1 MKLLNLEFQAFLS
14 YKDKQEIDFKNFS
27 NSLFLIDGD
36 TGAGKTTIFDAI
48 VFALYG
54 EASDK
59 ERDTNFKSHYAK
71 DDTLCYVKLT
81 FLEDGKVVEIYREPA
96 QMTLSKRRDKDGNY
110 PLIHK
115 EPSCV
120 LTLDGKSYTK
130 INECNKKIIDIIKL
144 DKDQFRNTIMIG
156 QNKFADLIRSTT
168 KDRRALFQSILNT
181 YKFEDFKNA
190 LSKKY
195 TEESKKIAESNTRI
209 DTILK
214 NYQTEDEELKE
225 KLAIDR
231 PSLNDFDTLSN
242 LISNDISCLEVKY
255 QENVE
260 EKDRLNTLSIKL
272 NNELTKGLND
282 NAHIASYNE
291 HKKKYEEKLAQKES
305 YDSYKVVID
314 TYKDSIPSYNK
325 YNGYLEKNKDF
336 LDKKNLLNQN
346 VKELNDLAP
355 DLKQAESLKSEK
367 LSLEESNNTLRDKL
381 KDLSKLKEDF
391 KRLNQ
396 ELENKGLLE
405 RSINTLNASIEE
417 KKNLVENYNK
427 DLSKLTKYNE
437 ENRLVN
443 VSIEKLNN
451 EIDTN
456 KKTISTIN
464 EYLNKYNSYLSIISN
479 LDNKEILN
487 QTKKNNLRIEEIKL
501 NESIESINKYIL
513 DNKDIDVKKLRIEN
527 NIKEVNNKFNTLKD
541 IELKYNA
548 SKKDKNEIEQELIS
562 INILSNDVDNKK
574 NLYNH
579 KELEYKANIVGLI
592 AKDLTDGVACPVCGS
607 VHHTKLAKQ
616 TSKVSE
622 DLVKAL
628 LDEYT
633 SLNDKLAKLKGTNDE
648 HVKNYSKSLTDIA
661 NELSKLGINQV
672 NNANISES
680 INSYKDVL
688 SKSLKELEVSLKEI
702 NDTSKVVKVKTE
714 ELELKTNDL
723 EQVKKNISSIDLD
736 LVESSSLRKSNLDN
750 IDKLIK
756 DISLYINDIN
766 KDNILIKSNNYI
778 IELNTKV
785 NEITSNKDSLIKIS
799 NTIKENEDNIK
810 ILNVKLEEINYK
822 INELNIN
829 LTTRKTNLDTTKLN
843 IKALNESLKGL
854 NILDIDK
861 DINTTNN
868 TINLNLESIKK
879 YDLFI
884 LTTNNIKVKLDTN
897 IESLNKDIKKLESLC
912 VTLEKEYK
920 SLVNLTIL
928 KDINKIVEYVNTYKD
943 RIEIIETEYDNY
955 NQALTV
961 SKSLVDEDL
970 KNSYDKLVVKD
981 LEELKVNI
989 SINDVKFKEIDNIVI
1004 DLNSRLTNNKSIY
1017 SRYIDTYKTIATLAS
1032 SVSDLKKLNDVASG
1046 QVSGKEKID
1055 FETYYQS
1062 QVFNNILAQANKK
1075 LNIMTDNVYSMIRH
1089 ESSDDKASTALDIDI
1104 FDTNT
1109 GKIRSANSL
1118 SGGEIFMASLSLALG
1133 FSEISK
1139 TNSGAHELDCM
1150 FIDEGFGTLDE
1161 ATLSTVMRVLNQLSN
1176 EANRTIGIISHVS
1189 ELREVIHKQIH
1200 VTKDRVTGSKME
1212 IIL

>member
-71 DDTLCYVKLT
+71 DDTLCSVKLT

-130 INECNKKIIDIIKL
+130 INECNKKIIEIIKL

-242 LISNDISCLEVKY
+242 LISKDISCLEVKY

-260 EKDRLNTLSIKL
+260 EKDRLNSLSIKL

-282 NAHIASYNE
+282 NAHIALYNE

-325 YNGYLEKNKDF
+325 YNSYLEKNKDF

-355 DLKQAESLKSEK
+355 DLKQVESLKSEK

-479 LDNKEILN
+479 LNDKETLNKG
-487 QTKKNNLRIEEIKL
+487 KKDNLRIEEIKL

-527 NIKEVNNKFNTLKD
+527 NIKDVNIKFNTLK
-541 IELKYNA
+541 
-548 SKKDKNEIEQELIS
+548 
-562 INILSNDVDNKK
+562 
-574 NLYNH
+574 
-579 KELEYKANIVGLI
+579 
-592 AKDLTDGVACPVCGS
+592 
-607 VHHTKLAKQ
+607 
-616 TSKVSE
+616 
-622 DLVKAL
+622 
-628 LDEYT
+628 
-633 SLNDKLAKLKGTNDE
+633 
-648 HVKNYSKSLTDIA
+648 
-661 NELSKLGINQV
+661 
-672 NNANISES
+672 
-680 INSYKDVL
+680 
-688 SKSLKELEVSLKEI
+688 
-702 NDTSKVVKVKTE
+702 
-714 ELELKTNDL
+714 
-723 EQVKKNISSIDLD
+723 
-736 LVESSSLRKSNLDN
+736 
-750 IDKLIK
+750 
-756 DISLYINDIN
+756 
-766 KDNILIKSNNYI
+766 
-778 IELNTKV
+778 
-785 NEITSNKDSLIKIS
+785 
-799 NTIKENEDNIK
+799 
-810 ILNVKLEEINYK
+810 ILN
-822 INELNIN
+822 
-829 LTTRKTNLDTTKLN
+829 
-843 IKALNESLKGL
+843 
-854 NILDIDK
+854 
-861 DINTTNN
+861 
-868 TINLNLESIKK
+868 
-879 YDLFI
+879 
-884 LTTNNIKVKLDTN
+884 
-897 IESLNKDIKKLESLC
+897 
-912 VTLEKEYK
+912 
-920 SLVNLTIL
+920 
-928 KDINKIVEYVNTYKD
+928 
-943 RIEIIETEYDNY
+943 
-955 NQALTV
+955 
-961 SKSLVDEDL
+961 
-970 KNSYDKLVVKD
+970 
-981 LEELKVNI
+981 
-989 SINDVKFKEIDNIVI
+989 
-1004 DLNSRLTNNKSIY
+1004 
-1017 SRYIDTYKTIATLAS
+1017 
-1032 SVSDLKKLNDVASG
+1032 
-1046 QVSGKEKID
+1046 
-1055 FETYYQS
+1055 
-1062 QVFNNILAQANKK
+1062 
-1075 LNIMTDNVYSMIRH
+1075 
-1089 ESSDDKASTALDIDI
+1089 
-1104 FDTNT
+1104 
-1109 GKIRSANSL
+1109 
-1118 SGGEIFMASLSLALG
+1118 
-1133 FSEISK
+1133 
-1139 TNSGAHELDCM
+1139 
-1150 FIDEGFGTLDE
+1150 
-1161 ATLSTVMRVLNQLSN
+1161 
-1176 EANRTIGIISHVS
+1176 
-1189 ELREVIHKQIH
+1189 
-1200 VTKDRVTGSKME
+1200 
-1212 IIL
+1212 